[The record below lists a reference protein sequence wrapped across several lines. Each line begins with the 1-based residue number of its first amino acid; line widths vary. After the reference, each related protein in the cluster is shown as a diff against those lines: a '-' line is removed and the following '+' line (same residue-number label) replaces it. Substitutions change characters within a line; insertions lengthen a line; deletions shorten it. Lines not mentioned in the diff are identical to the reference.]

1 MVGFELLLESGR
13 AAQDP
18 GEQVVEVVGDAA
30 GEAAEAFGALGLQQA
45 GLALAQRAGD
55 AGALDGV
62 RHRPAQLRR
71 RGLALD
77 QEVGGAE
84 AQRLGVLPAFAVLGE
99 QHDRRVAARLDG
111 LPQHVEAAG
120 VAERHVDQVGVVAAA
135 RRVAQ
140 RLGRRRHPVD
150 HDLGV
155 LRVAEHRL
163 GLDGL
168 GLVVLGE
175 EYAHR
180 GHGNQPPS

>member
-1 MVGFELLLESGR
+1 M
-13 AAQDP
+13 
-18 GEQVVEVVGDAA
+18 GDAA

-62 RHRPAQLRR
+62 HHRPAQLRR

-84 AQRLGVLPAFAVLGE
+84 AQRLGVLPALAVFGE

-120 VAERHVDQVGVVAAA
+120 VAERQVDQIGVVAAA

-150 HDLGV
+150 HHLGV
-155 LRVAEHRL
+155 LRLAEHRL

-168 GLVVLGE
+168 GLVVLGK

-180 GHGNQPPS
+180 GHGIQPPS